1 MVELKE
7 FNVFDYLTTME
18 DYKEYIK
25 VLHQEMEKMEY
36 ERQPLPEWSTLLAE
50 KDAEISRLTAEV
62 EQLLRESVEDEALIK
77 RLGDQNDA
85 LRSEVDRLREMIPSG
100 KSEGE

>member
-50 KDAEISRLTAEV
+50 KDAEI
-62 EQLLRESVEDEALIK
+62 K
-77 RLGDQNDA
+77 RLRTTLRLVADWTDWTDYSNETKWTMANA
-85 LRSEVDRLREMIPSG
+85 LHNANVIVRAALEEPRT
-100 KSEGE
+100 

>member
-50 KDAEISRLTAEV
+50 KDKE
-62 EQLLRESVEDEALIK
+62 IK
-77 RLGDQNDA
+77 RLRAA
-85 LRSEVDRLREMIPSG
+85 LEMFACDCAVHARCAVPDNCRNFQARRAAQEG
-100 KSEGE
+100 KQ

>member
-50 KDAEISRLTAEV
+50 KDAEI
-62 EQLLRESVEDEALIK
+62 K
-77 RLGDQNDA
+77 RLRAA
-85 LRSEVDRLREMIPSG
+85 LEMFACDCAVHERCAVPDNCRNFQARRAAL
-100 KSEGE
+100 EEPRT

>member
-50 KDAEISRLTAEV
+50 KDKE
-62 EQLLRESVEDEALIK
+62 IK
-77 RLGDQNDA
+77 RLRAA
-85 LRSEVDRLREMIPSG
+85 LEMFACDCAVHERCAVPDNCRNFQARRAAL
-100 KSEGE
+100 EEPRT